1 MLAIVLFAI
10 GVLLLFW
17 TLVGFPLALAHRAG
31 RLRAAG
37 PPEARFIAD
46 AELPAVTV
54 VIAVHNGEAFLADK
68 VASIRSSDYPTDRLR
83 IIVASDGS
91 SDRTNQIG
99 ESLSDGETV
108 RFVPLPRGG
117 KASTLSA
124 VFPLVDGEIAVL
136 TDVRQSLEPQCIRQL
151 VQRFRDPAVGVVSGT
166 LRIRS
171 GATAGETGTGL
182 YWRYEV
188 WIRNNLS
195 QVDSVLGA
203 TGGIYAMRRSLL
215 RPIPAGCLLDDV
227 WLPMQAVL
235 EGSRSLIEPSAVAWD
250 FPTSL
255 ASEFGRKVR
264 TQAGIYQVLQLDPR
278 LLSPRR
284 NRVFWSFVNLKL
296 LRLMLP
302 HMLLLVFVASWFLP
316 SALRSVAL
324 AGQAVFYGAALMH
337 RVFPERSAAQ
347 RLTAPFAAFVTLVW
361 AAFCAQRIFFTDPAT
376 LWTST
381 TVGSVKETEGSA

>member
-1 MLAIVLFAI
+1 MLAIIVFAI
-10 GVLLLFW
+10 GVFLLFW
-17 TLVGFPLALAHRAG
+17 TLVGFPLALAQRAG

-37 PPEARFIAD
+37 PRAMPLITEAD
-46 AELPAVTV
+46 LPVVTV
-54 VIAVHNGEAFLADK
+54 VIAVYNGEAFLADK
-68 VASIRSSDYPTDRLR
+68 VASIRSSDYPADRLK
-83 IIVASDGS
+83 IIIASDGS

-99 ESLSDGETV
+99 ESLSDGTTV

-151 VQRFRDPAVGVVSGT
+151 VQHFRDPAVGVVSGT

-171 GATAGETGTGL
+171 NVTTGETGTGL

-235 EGSRSLIEPSAVAWD
+235 EGYRSLIEPSAVAWD

-264 TQAGIYQVLQLDPR
+264 TQAGIYQVIRLDPR

-296 LRLMLP
+296 LRLALP
-302 HMLLLVFVASWFLP
+302 HVLLLIFVASWFLP
-316 SALRSVAL
+316 SDLRAVAL
-324 AGQAVFYGAALMH
+324 AGQAVFYGAALIH
-337 RVFPERSAAQ
+337 RVLPERSMVQ
-347 RLTAPFAAFVTLVW
+347 RLTAPIAAFVTLVW
-361 AAFCAQRIFFTDPAT
+361 AAFCAQRIFFTDPAS

-381 TVGSVKETEGSA
+381 KVVAVPDAEGST